1 MVLGSKRWVTWCAVA
16 LAVAAASPAFAVDAA
31 PATGCEPNAAGK
43 PGCPEVRLLDAASLL
58 AFAKTLPAG
67 GGNSSTGPGGA
78 TLPGSGGGGAVIPIA
93 ARPDRPL
100 PNFLPLP
107 PNPPGR
113 FRPNEVMVLLQPGAT
128 PEIARALAQ
137 QFNLQLET
145 YAPSRLLRTALV
157 RFRIPDGRPIGG
169 VVSQILADPRVR
181 ASQRN
186 FLYKPADDAAPR
198 KSALPQYAL
207 DVIRAS
213 AAQTQVPAGRR
224 PVVAII
230 DTGIDETH
238 PDLAGAVRDRFDA
251 VGDGKWDVGVHGTG
265 IAGII
270 AARGQLLGVAPD
282 VQLLS
287 VRAFAS
293 GEGDIEATTEAL
305 IRGLDWA
312 VAQHADVINMSLA
325 GPEDQ
330 MMDVAVGEAIAAGAI
345 VVAAAGNEGTG
356 APPAFPGA
364 VKGVVAVTATD
375 QQDGLFSGANRGA
388 YISVAA
394 PGVDI
399 LTLTPGGGYGLATG
413 TSQAAAEVSG
423 VMALLRTLRP
433 DLTPAA
439 ALALIGGSSKD
450 LGTPGPDADFGAG
463 RVDAASAIEALGKVQ
478 QASQ

>member
-1 MVLGSKRWVTWCAVA
+1 MFCSSRGLGWCAVA

-31 PATGCEPNAAGK
+31 RVTGCEPNATNRA
-43 PGCPEVRLLDAASLL
+43 GCPPIKLLDAASLL
-58 AFAKTLPAG
+58 AYAKSLPAG

-78 TLPGSGGGGAVIPIA
+78 AFPGLGGGAPATPISA
-93 ARPDRPL
+93 TPDRPL
-100 PNFLPLP
+100 PAFASP
-107 PNPPGR
+107 PQNPSGR
-113 FRPNEVMVLLQPGAT
+113 FRPNEILVLLQPGAT
-128 PEIARALAQ
+128 PETARALAQ

-145 YAPSRLLRTALV
+145 YVPSRLLRTALV
-157 RFRIPDGRPIGG
+157 RFRIPDARPIGG
-169 VVSQILADPRVR
+169 VVSQIVADPRVR

-186 FLYKPADDAAPR
+186 FLYKPAEDAVPR
-198 KSALPQYAL
+198 KSVLPQYAL
-207 DVIRAS
+207 DVIRAG
-213 AAQTQVPAGRR
+213 AALIQVPAGRR
-224 PVVAII
+224 PVVAVI

-251 VGDGKWDVGVHGTG
+251 VGDGKWDVGAHGTG

-287 VRAFAS
+287 VRAFAA
-293 GEGDIEATTEAL
+293 GDGGIEATSEAL

-312 VAQHADVINMSLA
+312 VSQHADIINMSLA

-330 MMDVAVGEAIAAGAI
+330 MVDVAVGEAIAAGAI
-345 VVAAAGNEGTG
+345 VVAAAGNDGSG
-356 APPAFPGA
+356 APPAYPGA
-364 VKGVVAVTATD
+364 IKGVVAVTATD
-375 QQDGLFSGANRGA
+375 QQDGLFSGANHGA

-413 TSQAAAEVSG
+413 TSQAAATVSG
-423 VMALLRTLRP
+423 IMALLRTIRP

-439 ALALIGGSSKD
+439 ALSLIGGSSKD

-463 RVDAASAIEALGKVQ
+463 RVDAESAIEALGKVQ